1 MGEIG
6 KLCNENEGVQA
17 EAQTW
22 NHILN
27 YIDSATLK
35 CAVEIGIPDIIHNHG
50 KPMSLSHLIS
60 ALPIHPSKAPYIHR
74 LTRFLVHTGLLL
86 VTKHGLDD
94 DDEQEEYYS
103 LTPAGRLVV
112 GDDES
117 VNLRAFVHLCIGYV
131 YQKSCY
137 SLGDWFKND
146 DPSPFCTAHGHKI
159 WDYFSH
165 DSGYNELFN
174 EAMTKDSQLIVEALL
189 SGESSKDVFDGVTSL
204 VDVGGGKGGVASA
217 IAKCYPAMKCT
228 VLDLPHVIGCVNGGS
243 SIENVEFVG
252 GDMFESIPTA
262 NAVLLKWIMHNWN
275 DEECVKILKKCKD
288 AIPSRELGG
297 KVIIIDMVMED
308 PKQDACGRKAQIYM
322 DMLMMVLLGSKERNK
337 KQWEKLFW
345 EAGFSD
351 YKISSTLGIR
361 SLIHLFP

>member
-1 MGEIG
+1 MGDIG
-6 KLCNENEGVQA
+6 KLCNENEAVQA
-17 EAQTW
+17 EAQAW

-35 CAVEIGIPDIIHNHG
+35 CAAEIGIPDIIHKHG
-50 KPMSLSHLIS
+50 KPMPLSHLIS

-74 LTRFLVHTGLLL
+74 LTSFLVHT
-86 VTKHGLDD
+86 
-94 DDEQEEYYS
+94 
-103 LTPAGRLVV
+103 AGRLVV

-189 SGESSKDVFDGVTSL
+189 RGESSKDVFDGVTSL
-204 VDVGGGKGGVASA
+204 VDVAGGKGGVASA
-217 IAKCYPAMKCT
+217 IAKCFPAMKCT
-228 VLDLPHVIGCVNGGS
+228 VLDLPHVIACVNAG

-262 NAVLLKWIMHNWN
+262 NAVLLKCIMHNWN
-275 DEECVKILKKCKD
+275 DEECVKILKKCKE

-308 PKQDACGRKAQIYM
+308 PKQDACGSKAQIYM

-361 SLIHLFP
+361 SLIQLFP

>member
-1 MGEIG
+1 MGE
-6 KLCNENEGVQA
+6 KVKHCNENGVLQA

-35 CAVEIGIPDIIHNHG
+35 CAVEIGIPDIIHKHA
-50 KPMSLSHLIS
+50 KPMPLSHLIS
-60 ALPIHPSKAPYIHR
+60 ALPIHPSKVPYIHR
-74 LTRFLVHTGLLL
+74 LTRFLVHT
-86 VTKHGLDD
+86 
-94 DDEQEEYYS
+94 
-103 LTPAGRLVV
+103 AGRLVV

-189 SGESSKDVFDGVTSL
+189 RGESSKDVFDGVTSL
-204 VDVGGGKGGVASA
+204 VDVAGGKGGVASA
-217 IAKCYPAMKCT
+217 IAKCFPAMKCT
-228 VLDLPHVIGCVNGGS
+228 VLDLPHVIGCVNAGS

-252 GDMFESIPTA
+252 GDMFEGIPTA
-262 NAVLLKWIMHNWN
+262 NTVLLKGDW
-275 DEECVKILKKCKD
+275 
-288 AIPSRELGG
+288 AIP
-297 KVIIIDMVMED
+297 
-308 PKQDACGRKAQIYM
+308 Y
-322 DMLMMVLLGSKERNK
+322 
-337 KQWEKLFW
+337 KLF
-345 EAGFSD
+345 G
-351 YKISSTLGIR
+351 
-361 SLIHLFP
+361 LFT